1 MIAWNPYWKTDSVNT
16 LLLTAIA
23 MLAFAANSVLCRMAL
38 GAGLIDAASFTS
50 VRIISGAVMLGLIVL
65 PRLRSQGRPKVDLR
79 AVAMLFAYMIF
90 FSLAY
95 LSLSAGTGALILF
108 GAVQLTMFTVG
119 LRRGEQFSKTAWA
132 GLGVAIAGLVYLVSP
147 GVTAPDTKG
156 ALLMA
161 VAGVAWGGYSL
172 LGRTAADPMES
183 TAYNF
188 IYSVPLA
195 VGASLA
201 FMSDYHLTVTGAA
214 LAMISGA
221 VASGLGYFVW
231 YAALRGLSA
240 IRAATV
246 QLSVPVIAA
255 IAGVLLLGEDVT
267 TRLAL
272 ASIATLGGISVV
284 LAQRTTDVSSS
295 DIAIITEEDQRK

>member
-1 MIAWNPYWKTDSVNT
+1 
-16 LLLTAIA
+16 
-23 MLAFAANSVLCRMAL
+23 MLAFAANSLLCRMAL

-65 PRLRSQGRPKVDLR
+65 PRLRSQGRPNVDSR
-79 AVAMLFAYMIF
+79 AVLMLYAYMIF

-108 GAVQLTMFTVG
+108 GAVQVTMFVAG
-119 LRRGEQFSKTAWA
+119 LRSGEHFSKLSWT
-132 GLGVAIAGLVYLVSP
+132 GLAFAVAGLVYLVSP
-147 GVTAPDTKG
+147 GVTAPSTTG

-161 VAGVAWGGYSL
+161 IAGIAWGFYSL

-188 IYSVPLA
+188 IYAAPLA
-195 VGASLA
+195 LATSLF
-201 FMSDYHLTVTGAA
+201 FMEDFHITLTGGL
-214 LAMISGA
+214 LAVASGA

-231 YAALRGLSA
+231 YAALRGLTA

-246 QLSVPVIAA
+246 QLAVPIIAA
-255 IAGVLLLGEDVT
+255 IGGVLLLGEDVT
-267 TRLAL
+267 SRLVL
-272 ASIATLGGISVV
+272 ASIATLGGIAAV
-284 LAQRTTDVSSS
+284 LKGSQER
-295 DIAIITEEDQRK
+295 